1 MSTHKDLVH
10 LSYCSHAQTPLEQAD
25 LDLILKASQRN
36 NQRDDVTGLLTYS
49 GEVFV
54 QFLEGPLEAVRRLM
68 SRLEGDSRHRDIL
81 ILSQGSDHERIF
93 SDWDMELVT
102 RHEAYQV
109 LRDALSEANSYD
121 KVIGLSSLLSRLD
134 PGIGIPPNH

>member
-1 MSTHKDLVH
+1 MSLRKGLVH

-54 QFLEGPLEAVRRLM
+54 QFLEGPHEAIGRLM
-68 SRLEGDSRHRDIL
+68 GRLQVDSRHRDI
-81 ILSQGSDHERIF
+81 IVLSEGSDHERLF
-93 SDWDMELVT
+93 HDWSMELVT
-102 RHEAYQV
+102 RQEAYQV
-109 LRDALSEANSYD
+109 LRDALSEASSYD
-121 KVIGLSSLLSRLD
+121 KVIGLSSLLSKLD
-134 PGIGIPPNH
+134 PNMHRAS